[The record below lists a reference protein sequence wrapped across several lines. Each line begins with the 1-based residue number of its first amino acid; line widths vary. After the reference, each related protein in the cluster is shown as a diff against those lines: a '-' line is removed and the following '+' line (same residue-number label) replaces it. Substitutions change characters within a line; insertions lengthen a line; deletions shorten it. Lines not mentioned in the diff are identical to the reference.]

1 MSTNSALQKAQARVT
16 ILNELNT
23 IGEQVTE
30 VKNQWDHVFNTLLPV
45 AVTIGRE
52 AGLTEDEIAEVLNL
66 TRTTVRRLQGKT
78 PKK

>member
-1 MSTNSALQKAQARVT
+1 MSTNSALQKAEARVT
-16 ILNELNT
+16 ILNDLNT

-30 VKNQWDHVFNTLLPV
+30 VKTRWEHVFNTLLPAAV
-45 AVTIGRE
+45 ARGRE

>member
-1 MSTNSALQKAQARVT
+1 MSTNSALQKAEARVT
-16 ILNELNT
+16 ILNDLNT

-30 VKNQWDHVFNTLLPV
+30 VKTRREHVFNELLPAAV
-45 AVTIGRE
+45 ARGRE